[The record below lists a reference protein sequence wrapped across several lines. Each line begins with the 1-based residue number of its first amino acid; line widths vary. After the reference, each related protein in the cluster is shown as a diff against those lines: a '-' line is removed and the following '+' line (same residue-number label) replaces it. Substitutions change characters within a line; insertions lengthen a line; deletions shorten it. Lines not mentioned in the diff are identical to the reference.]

1 MLYANSNAHNY
12 EWFYN
17 GILILSGNFPSI
29 NATQDG
35 DYGVRVYDNEGCN
48 LTSSLFTYLL
58 NSTHS
63 VSQNSTFS
71 IFPNPANEIFYIE
84 QKAATSQST
93 LRIFDITGKIILT
106 APLTETIMKIDI
118 SMLPGGLYTISV
130 SNEATIFYDQLI
142 IGK

>member
-1 MLYANSNAHNY
+1 MQGEEFLVVFIIYLGGAFLIAHFLGSKRKIGFG
-12 EWFYN
+12 WSF
-17 GILILSGNFPSI
+17 F
-29 NATQDG
+29 
-35 DYGVRVYDNEGCN
+35 
-48 LTSSLFTYLL
+48 
-58 NSTHS
+58 
-63 VSQNSTFS
+63 FS

-118 SMLPGGLYTISV
+118 SKLPGGLYTISV